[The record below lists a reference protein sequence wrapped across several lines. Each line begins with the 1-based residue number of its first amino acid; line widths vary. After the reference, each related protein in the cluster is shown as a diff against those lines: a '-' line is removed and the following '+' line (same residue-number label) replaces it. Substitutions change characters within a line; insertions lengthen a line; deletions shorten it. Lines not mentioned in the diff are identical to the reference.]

1 MSTGSEAIWSPR
13 VQHQQP
19 GVQQQAPEEASAMIH
34 AALRRQSNKPQGGHM
49 WPNRPPLL
57 LCQQVFMHVADPKA
71 RWPQCLAVREGDW
84 WWCH

>member
-1 MSTGSEAIWSPR
+1 
-13 VQHQQP
+13 
-19 GVQQQAPEEASAMIH
+19 MIH

-71 RWPQCLAVREGDW
+71 RWPQCLAVRGLVVVPLNPSQQSRRGCDLRGTNFPGLPDGQRI
-84 WWCH
+84 